1 MGCSGLRGASYLVD
15 VLALK
20 LGEELLQA
28 LIVSLNANGGEDT
41 LDVGGG
47 GGLVATEAEEE
58 VSCEV
63 LHFEF
68 GFCAMANV
76 RRKFSKLKIRPRPSS
91 RYFKNAVCR
100 GGGMTG
106 FRAATQTRTKSSRQQ
121 QQGELTIVVK
131 EEHEKSINLTASWAE
146 TEAFEFGIE
155 LVKVVEERKKVTKKS
170 SDTY

>member
-1 MGCSGLRGASYLVD
+1 LRGASYLVD

-76 RRKFSKLKIRPRPSS
+76 RRKISKLKIRPRPSS
-91 RYFKNAVCR
+91 RCFKNAVCR
-100 GGGMTG
+100 GGGCTG
-106 FRAATQTRTKSSRQQ
+106 FRAATQTRTKSSKK
-121 QQGELTIVVK
+121 QGELTIVVK